1 MTDSASDE
9 EVQSNIHLK
18 VKTTTESYDIEIPEK
33 STIAKIKATLSEKLN
48 QPVEKLCL
56 IFSGKIL
63 KDHETIDQ
71 HSIKDGMAVHLVVR
85 QNQRPANAASSS
97 ASSTVGGT
105 SNVTNL
111 LASMMGAGGAT
122 SGSAIGMA
130 QQMMQNPEMMR
141 EMMNSPIMQSL
152 LNNPDIFRSLIAEN
166 PQIQQLV
173 ENPEMMREMMNSPI
187 MQSLLNNPDI
197 FRSLIAENPQIQ
209 QLVESNPELGHV
221 LNDPEIIR
229 QTMEM
234 VRNPTMFQE
243 MMRNHDQAI
252 RNLQGIPGGQ
262 AALQRLYQDVQ
273 EPLLNSATSS
283 FASNP
288 FASLVDNSSNTTSR
302 SQRAGV
308 ENAEALPNPWG
319 GSSGGNQSAT
329 NTGTTGTTNTA
340 TPPNFMADMMNSPGI
355 QNLTRQLLSDP
366 AMVQQLLGG
375 DALNSVTQMVQH
387 NPSLVQ
393 QMLSSNPMF
402 ANNPAMQQQLQA
414 AMPQLMNLLQ
424 RPETIQ
430 AMSNPRVLEAIQQI
444 QRGMETLRR
453 EAPHLLPSG
462 MPLFPTVPTAAAPS
476 APSSA
481 TETSSTP
488 ASTTPAPASNTPS
501 TEQAMMMLNLIRQM
515 TGANLGGTSG
525 TPAQPPEERFRNQL
539 EQLTSMGFS
548 NQEANIQ
555 ALLATFG
562 DVNAAIDRLLSGT
575 GQ

>member
-105 SNVTNL
+105 SNVTNP

-130 QQMMQNPEMMR
+130 QQMMQ
-141 EMMNSPIMQSL
+141 
-152 LNNPDIFRSLIAEN
+152 
-166 PQIQQLV
+166 
-173 ENPEMMREMMNSPI
+173 NPEMMREMMNSPI

-375 DALNSVTQMVQH
+375 DALNSVTQMMQH

>member
-1 MTDSASDE
+1 MVDSGSDE
-9 EVQSNIHLK
+9 EVQNNIHLK
-18 VKTTTESYDIEIPEK
+18 VKTTSESYDIDVAEK
-33 STIAKIKATLSEKLN
+33 SSIAKIKSVLSEKLN
-48 QPVEKLCL
+48 QPIEKLCL

-71 HSIKDGMAVHLVVR
+71 HSIKDGMAIHLVVR
-85 QNQRPANAASSS
+85 QNPRPSNVTSSS
-97 ASSTVGGT
+97 ASSAAGAAPG
-105 SNVTNL
+105 VTNP
-111 LASMMGAGGAT
+111 LASMMGAAGPGGT
-122 SGSAIGMA
+122 MGMA
-130 QQMMQNPEMMR
+130 QQMMQ
-141 EMMNSPIMQSL
+141 
-152 LNNPDIFRSLIAEN
+152 
-166 PQIQQLV
+166 
-173 ENPEMMREMMNSPI
+173 NPEMMREMMNSPI

-288 FASLVDNSSNTTSR
+288 FASLVDNSTNTTSR

-319 GSSGGNQSAT
+319 GSSGSSQGAA
-329 NTGTTGTTNTA
+329 NTATTGTANTA
-340 TPPNFMADMMNSPGI
+340 AAPNFMSDILNSAGI

-366 AMVQQLLGG
+366 TMVQQLFGG
-375 DALNSVTQMVQH
+375 DALNSVTQMIQL
-387 NPSLVQ
+387 NPTLLQ
-393 QMLSSNPMF
+393 QILSSNPMF

-414 AMPQLMNLLQ
+414 AMPQLISLLQ

-453 EAPHLLPSG
+453 EAPHLLPVG
-462 MPLFPTVPTAAAPS
+462 MPSMPTAQTTATPS
-476 APSSA
+476 APSA
-481 TETSSTP
+481 TTESSNTATGTP
-488 ASTTPAPASNTPS
+488 AAASTTPSA
-501 TEQAMMMLNLIRQM
+501 EQAMMMLSLIRQM
-515 TGANLGGTSG
+515 TGANLGGTGG
-525 TPAQPPEERFRNQL
+525 TPTQPPEERFRSQL

-575 GQ
+575 GQQ